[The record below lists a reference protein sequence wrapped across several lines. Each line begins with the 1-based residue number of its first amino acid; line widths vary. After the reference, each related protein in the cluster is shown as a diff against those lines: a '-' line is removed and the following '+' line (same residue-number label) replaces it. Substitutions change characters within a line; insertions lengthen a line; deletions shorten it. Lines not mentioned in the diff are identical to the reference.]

1 MKIEVLYS
9 PGCPNYRPTVERIQ
23 RVLASESLETEIR
36 SVVVQTDAEAR
47 ELMFPG
53 SPTIRVDGEDVEPN
67 KAISPGLKC
76 RLYQGSTGVP
86 PEEILRL
93 AVSRARGRSEVS

>member
-36 SVVVQTDAEAR
+36 PVAVQTDAEAR
-47 ELMFPG
+47 QLLFPG
-53 SPTIRVDGEDVEPN
+53 SPTIRVNGEDVEPDET
-67 KAISPGLKC
+67 ITPGLKC
-76 RLYQGSTGVP
+76 RLYQGLTGVP
-86 PEEILRL
+86 SEESLR
-93 AVSRARGRSEVS
+93 RAISGGKGRSEVS